1 MAVLAGDSDLLRKL
15 TESTSPLNAESIN
28 KQIGDCHNTLML
40 DACRGGNKVIVDR
53 LASKVCLI
61 VYKPQPL
68 SREHLWNSGSLNLI
82 MFNTYLYMT
91 VSFYV
96 LTDFSSNILS
106 LGRGHLGKGLQ
117 QSRLCVYCSRRW
129 KR

>member
-82 MFNTYLYMT
+82 MFNTYLYNFQ
-91 VSFYV
+91 S
-96 LTDFSSNILS
+96 DFLEHFVDQVIRGKS
-106 LGRGHLGKGLQ
+106 LKLQ
-117 QSRLCVYCSRRW
+117 VVVGMH
-129 KR
+129 